1 MSSLLLLKIICW
13 QTLSF
18 YQINYYVGF
27 FLYDH
32 FEEKI
37 DEIWVLP
44 INSIISRHNDVKLR
58 HNDVKLRHCA
68 SQVAVLWDGFE
79 VVDGAE
85 ANINAVWIGL
95 KAFENSNPSL
105 GFQNCWYHI
114 AMSPRVGWNRKGLET
129 IYNMCVGPAMFLV
142 LVLILHTCET

>member
-1 MSSLLLLKIICW
+1 MTDPKSWRIVLLPSVILDDVMMSSLLLLKIICW

-27 FLYDH
+27 FRYDH

-58 HNDVKLRHCA
+58 HCA
-68 SQVAVLWDGFE
+68 SQVAVL
-79 VVDGAE
+79 
-85 ANINAVWIGL
+85 
-95 KAFENSNPSL
+95 
-105 GFQNCWYHI
+105 
-114 AMSPRVGWNRKGLET
+114 
-129 IYNMCVGPAMFLV
+129 
-142 LVLILHTCET
+142 